1 MTTITDPAIAAAHV
15 AVEISEGDRFTLD
28 IIVRED
34 EFEGEAS
41 ASHALENALIAM
53 NARWPKSMAPARVD
67 IAARSDI
74 HGLTVDVDG
83 LEIPDSPCVTVVVS
97 LSSPFY
103 LDRINSASV
112 FGDVRRAIQDHEEA
126 TGLSVYRVIYLV
138 SQESR

>member
-15 AVEISEGDRFTLD
+15 ALEISDGDRFGLD

-34 EFEGEAS
+34 EFEDEAS
-41 ASHALENALIAM
+41 ASYALDHALSAM
-53 NARWPKSMAPARVD
+53 DTRWPKGNAHARVD

-74 HGLTVDVDG
+74 HGLTVDLDG

-112 FGDVRRAIQDHEEA
+112 FGDIRRAIQDREEA

-138 SQESR
+138 SQEGR